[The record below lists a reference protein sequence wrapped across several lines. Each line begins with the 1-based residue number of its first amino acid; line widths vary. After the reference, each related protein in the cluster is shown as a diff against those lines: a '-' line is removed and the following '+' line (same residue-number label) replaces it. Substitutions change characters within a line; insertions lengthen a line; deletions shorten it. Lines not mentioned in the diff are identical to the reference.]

1 MQDLSSRNGVRGRE
15 FIATRR
21 ARCGG
26 GQLAQEGGGGRWN
39 KTEKHGEF
47 QSGHERLWRPLRGE
61 CDHPFKRR
69 RTCALRAKYGGTPH
83 PGGVHQRRRLRA
95 LLLSTAATRAAS
107 SEVLASLLGRPSA
120 VLFLPHTG
128 GTQEGG
134 VVTAGRKTRQGLPG
148 AIDLDPLQI
157 ECSTTESIQN
167 IIPDF
172 LANFVPSKSSIS
184 LFDRVERVWR
194 SHKKQCLLLYP
205 LNQGSTALV
214 YRSVEAL
221 KARTPNT
228 VRTEVLIEAQH
239 NPVYPTP
246 AVLMAESKEVPEA
259 APAAGEAAGE
269 GGRDGDRKSGIP
281 IPPAKKGLINLQ
293 SFGIQVT
300 VHLRPANTVRSVA
313 SGQAHSCVC

>member
-1 MQDLSSRNGVRGRE
+1 MQY
-15 FIATRR
+15 
-21 ARCGG
+21 
-26 GQLAQEGGGGRWN
+26 N
-39 KTEKHGEF
+39 K
-47 QSGHERLWRPLRGE
+47 
-61 CDHPFKRR
+61 
-69 RTCALRAKYGGTPH
+69 
-83 PGGVHQRRRLRA
+83 V
-95 LLLSTAATRAAS
+95 
-107 SEVLASLLGRPSA
+107 
-120 VLFLPHTG
+120 
-128 GTQEGG
+128 
-134 VVTAGRKTRQGLPG
+134 
-148 AIDLDPLQI
+148 DP
-157 ECSTTESIQN
+157 EHY
-167 IIPDF
+167 P
-172 LANFVPSKSSIS
+172 S
-184 LFDRVERVWR
+184 LFGKFCTIKIQHPLFDSVESVWR

-300 VHLRPANTVRSVA
+300 VHLRPANTVRSVVTSVA